1 MPLRALGLP
10 ALRCDGR
17 MKGLDVRTQCNL
29 ALASNIKSAR
39 LEWIGKARHASVI
52 ERPSEALAIMRNFL
66 RG

>member
-1 MPLRALGLP
+1 MRSVCR
-10 ALRCDGR
+10 RCAATDE

>member
-1 MPLRALGLP
+1 
-10 ALRCDGR
+10 
-17 MKGLDVRTQCNL
+17 MKGLDGRTQCNL

-52 ERPSEALAIMRNFL
+52 ERSSEALAIMRNFL

>member
-1 MPLRALGLP
+1 
-10 ALRCDGR
+10 
-17 MKGLDVRTQCNL
+17 MKGLDVRTRSNL